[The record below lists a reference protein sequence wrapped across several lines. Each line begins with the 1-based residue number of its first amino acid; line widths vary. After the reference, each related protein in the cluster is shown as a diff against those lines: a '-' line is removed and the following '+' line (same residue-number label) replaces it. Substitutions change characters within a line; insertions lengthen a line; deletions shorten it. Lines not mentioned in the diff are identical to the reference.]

1 MWMCNWMCSE
11 QKRALLS
18 VNPFQ
23 IRLYKKMHK
32 KNKKIKWNPTIL
44 SELPPVL
51 VRWASLCIQKCL
63 EVELQ
68 ATSTLNVSSLKSFFF
83 VFGHPQVGW
92 GLRTWREK
100 KYWVNPQKCLI
111 FWRSKLKVNQFL
123 NLEAKSW
130 HPLVLTD
137 KPSRLLLF
145 LFICVYC
152 LKYRN

>member
-1 MWMCNWMCSE
+1 MKSNN
-11 QKRALLS
+11 S
-18 VNPFQ
+18 V
-23 IRLYKKMHK
+23 R
-32 KNKKIKWNPTIL
+32 
-44 SELPPVL
+44 
-51 VRWASLCIQKCL
+51 
-63 EVELQ
+63 
-68 ATSTLNVSSLKSFFF
+68 ATSRTSQMSVIVHTEVSGSGAAGYQYAKCVFFEVLFF

-100 KYWVNPQKCLI
+100 KYWVNPRKCLI

-152 LKYRN
+152 LKYRNKYIPQTSIRALILPIFIISIFCTPIPKQEYHLCQRVI